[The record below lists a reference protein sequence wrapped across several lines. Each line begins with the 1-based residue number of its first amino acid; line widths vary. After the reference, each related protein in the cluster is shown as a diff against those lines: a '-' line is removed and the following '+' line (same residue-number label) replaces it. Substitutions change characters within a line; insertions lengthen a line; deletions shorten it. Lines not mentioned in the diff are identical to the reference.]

1 MDSNENPET
10 ALTNSHAMIDPLV
23 KQMKAVGHR
32 MTPQRQAV
40 LEMLATS
47 DSHPTV
53 DQIFEKIRVD
63 FPMTSRATI
72 YKTISLAKEMGA
84 VMELEFSQGSN
95 RYDGKRPYP
104 HPHVI
109 CTKCKQ
115 VMDADDLEIEALKQ
129 QIVRKTGYLIVNHRI
144 DFFGIC
150 PDCQKGSTHLTSR
163 STSTHKEEKNDGIE
177 R

>member
-1 MDSNENPET
+1 
-10 ALTNSHAMIDPLV
+10 
-23 KQMKAVGHR
+23 
-32 MTPQRQAV
+32 MTPQRQAILEV
-40 LEMLATS
+40 LTTS
-47 DSHPTV
+47 DAHPTV
-53 DQIFEKIRVD
+53 DQIYESVRVD
-63 FPMTSRATI
+63 FPMTSRATV

-115 VMDADDLEIEALKQ
+115 VMDAADIEISTLKQ
-129 QIVRKTGYLIVNHRI
+129 QIVQKTGYRIDNHRI

-150 PDCQKGSTHLTSR
+150 PDCQKTSINKGS
-163 STSTHKEEKNDGIE
+163 
-177 R
+177 